1 MHLADLSSRL
11 RRLHVMNML
20 AVALQDITA
29 PTPTIEIA
37 RMIARRLDTNE
48 VQLIG
53 RIIVSMAPHMP
64 QARKGSTTFRQ
75 YGREMRPW
83 IWSPMASKV
92 AAPVVAAEPD
102 DDYPRLATDEKVRRA
117 AADMGVTVEEYR
129 ALVAGIELAP
139 STDETWGV

>member
-48 VQLIG
+48 IQLIG

-64 QARKGSTTFRQ
+64 QAQKGSSTFRQ

-92 AAPVVAAEPD
+92 AAPVVAAEPTD
-102 DDYPRLATDEKVRRA
+102 MEKYLAWCEAEGRDPDTGMK
-117 AADMGVTVEEYR
+117 
-129 ALVAGIELAP
+129 LAP
-139 STDETWGV
+139 SEPETWGV